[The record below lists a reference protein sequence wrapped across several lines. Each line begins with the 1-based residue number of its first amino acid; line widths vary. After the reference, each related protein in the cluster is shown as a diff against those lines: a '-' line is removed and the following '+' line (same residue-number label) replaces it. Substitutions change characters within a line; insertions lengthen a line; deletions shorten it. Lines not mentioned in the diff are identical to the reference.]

1 MRPIWLTVA
10 MIFGG
15 LSLLSGALLGGWLF
29 FGQAW
34 ADPAGSRESMLH
46 DLFGIAVTIG
56 FVGGATMIFDERRR
70 QSDGRQA
77 RRERLEGFLR
87 EFTQAYNDIKR
98 VRRELR
104 SAFEPCDSGAYL
116 VDRERYQ
123 ALLGE
128 LNRGQ
133 LQLEQF
139 GRILGSKP
147 TYLSFFG
154 ITGIALLEKA
164 ESYLNDVIK
173 EYEDRCLATYD
184 GNVSKLVV
192 DPGAAV
198 LQFAAHRTNPYFSG
212 AVDANLFEPLSDVFA
227 CLDRNIEGED

>member
-1 MRPIWLTVA
+1 MRPIWLTA
-10 MIFGG
+10 ATISGG

-34 ADPAGSRESMLH
+34 ADPAVSRESMLH
-46 DLFGIAVTIG
+46 DLFGIAVTI
-56 FVGGATMIFDERRR
+56 FVVSGAPMILDESRRL
-70 QSDGRQA
+70 SDGRQA

-87 EFTQAYNDIKR
+87 EFTQAYNDIKW

-147 TYLSFFG
+147 TYLYFFG
-154 ITGIALLEKA
+154 STGIERLKQAKK
-164 ESYLNDVIK
+164 YLKGVIT
-173 EYEDRCLATYD
+173 EYEGRCLATCD
-184 GNVSKLVV
+184 DNVSKLVV

-212 AVDANLFEPLSDVFA
+212 AVDANLFEPLYEVFA
-227 CLDRNIEGED
+227 CLHKNIEGED